1 MENYSA
7 IMQMFN
13 GQRGKAES
21 VVPSQTYKA
30 HLDECIKVQEKIKE
44 KLKENPDLIA
54 LFDKW
59 EWAMLGME
67 ATAADDYYREGF
79 SFGLLMGLEVGMSA
93 TKLKN
98 GE

>member
-44 KLKENPDLIA
+44 KLKENPELILVA
-54 LFDKW
+54 IDTFQLIRNPTND
-59 EWAMLGME
+59 
-67 ATAADDYYREGF
+67 T
-79 SFGLLMGLEVGMSA
+79 S
-93 TKLKN
+93 
-98 GE
+98 